1 MLINCL
7 YDGCHLRLIVLAF
20 NSPRS
25 KHKQFSKPWLTIGIL
40 KSIKTKQKMY
50 NTHFLSKI
58 PDKIQK
64 FKTYANKLNKLKS
77 ISKVNYYTGQF
88 EKNKSNLKKTWKLIG
103 TLIKRKTKGQLY
115 PTKII
120 RNRQYDL

>member
-1 MLINCL
+1 M
-7 YDGCHLRLIVLAF
+7 
-20 NSPRS
+20 
-25 KHKQFSKPWLTIGIL
+25 
-40 KSIKTKQKMY
+40 
-50 NTHFLSKI
+50 SKI

-103 TLIKRKTKGQLY
+103 TLIKRKTKGQSY

-120 RNRQYDL
+120 RNSMTYSKKSDIAVVVLPGLYRVGSN